1 MLASYVSIVL
11 ETCRDGVS
19 CYGDGNGEFELNFH
33 VITVARLSIDLLLD
47 ENSDKVEGKG
57 LFCCYFVL
65 LAFCI

>member
-1 MLASYVSIVL
+1 M
-11 ETCRDGVS
+11 S

-65 LAFCI
+65 LALSIKGPNMTHWFVAWLG